1 MSKITKSGDDYLTR
15 GQLSKQTE
23 CNIETI
29 RYYEQIALLPEP
41 RRSEG
46 GHRLYSQDDLK
57 RLTFVLR
64 SRDLGFNL
72 DEIRGLLELVDG
84 GDFTCTEVRAITS
97 AHLSDVQDKLKDLR
111 RLERVLKK
119 MVSECEGRKVP
130 DCPIIDA
137 LYEAR

>member
-15 GQLSKQTE
+15 GQLSKQTA

-57 RLTFVLR
+57 RLTFILR

-84 GDFTCTEVRAITS
+84 GDFTCAEVRAITS

-119 MVSECEGRKVP
+119 MVSECEGSKVP
-130 DCPIIDA
+130 ECPIVDA
-137 LYEAR
+137 LYHAR